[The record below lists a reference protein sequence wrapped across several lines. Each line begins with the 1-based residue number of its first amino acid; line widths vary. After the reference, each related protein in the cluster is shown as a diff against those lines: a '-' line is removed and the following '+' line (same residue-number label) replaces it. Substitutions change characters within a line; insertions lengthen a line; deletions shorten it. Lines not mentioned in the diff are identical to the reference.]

1 MIESADNEQLK
12 NYMKI
17 VQDMEST
24 GLISKPLTPIRDTR
38 PVFPNKADVPIIGIS
53 ATIIIGIVELDTVV
67 FLSVGAAA
75 ITIAGLYFWE
85 LERGRD

>member
-1 MIESADNEQLK
+1 MNDTVSKVQSFLRESSDNEQLK

-38 PVFPNKADVPIIGIS
+38 PVFPNKAGI
-53 ATIIIGIVELDTVV
+53 
-67 FLSVGAAA
+67 
-75 ITIAGLYFWE
+75 LYKKFQE
-85 LERGRD
+85 CRSIN